1 MCRIFKDGIHVTDN
15 RYVAKHVCCTKC
27 YLDVIRN
34 LKVIITSSIVNRE
47 NKMMCITII
56 NTDYCVCHKVKTHH
70 FKDCYLLTITK
81 RSDIQRY
88 KQALITKVVIQTKL
102 SLVSHFDCTLNQN

>member
-1 MCRIFKDGIHVTDN
+1 MCRILKDGIHVKDN

-56 NTDYCVCHKVKTHH
+56 NTDYSVCHKVKTHH
-70 FKDCYLLTITK
+70 F
-81 RSDIQRY
+81 
-88 KQALITKVVIQTKL
+88 
-102 SLVSHFDCTLNQN
+102 